1 MGGSRDT
8 AMVKGSGILGGL
20 RDTGGAPGYRGS
32 GILGQSSGREASLQP

>member
-32 GILGQSSGREASLQP
+32 GIPGLRDTGAVEW